1 MSSLFCVHFNFFQVI
16 IISIP
21 TYCDVIC
28 QFRSRFLIVDDE
40 LLREV
45 DRTMQADQALVADG
59 RLVVDDQDTAAE
71 DGQAKELL
79 IVFWILLLGTKETFD
94 IKQDEASENV

>member
-1 MSSLFCVHFNFFQVI
+1 MLWEI
-16 IISIP
+16 
-21 TYCDVIC
+21 
-28 QFRSRFLIVDDE
+28 FRSRFLIVDDE

-79 IVFWILLLGTKETFD
+79 IVFRILLLGTKETFD
-94 IKQDEASENV
+94 IEQDEASENV